1 MTQYM
6 MHYALN
12 ITLVAI
18 CGAYILTA
26 LALWASEELLRPH
39 GMNSAYRG
47 RSRPT
52 RHGVDVSGRS
62 GVFKKIPISQEK
74 FSANA

>member
-1 MTQYM
+1 MRLASVNRLMTHYM

-26 LALWASEELLRPH
+26 LALWASEEL
-39 GMNSAYRG
+39 
-47 RSRPT
+47 
-52 RHGVDVSGRS
+52 
-62 GVFKKIPISQEK
+62 
-74 FSANA
+74 

>member
-1 MTQYM
+1 MRPRKPGDTWNRMRPAWVSRLMTHYM

-26 LALWASEELLRPH
+26 LALWASEDLLRPT
-39 GMNSAYRG
+39 A
-47 RSRPT
+47 
-52 RHGVDVSGRS
+52 
-62 GVFKKIPISQEK
+62 
-74 FSANA
+74 